1 MPWWVC
7 VVVAG
12 FFRLVGHDF
21 LDFFG
26 DWWSCYGGWVDGGS
40 GFGVLV
46 AAMAVAARGDAGREL
61 FGSGFD

>member
-1 MPWWVC
+1 M
-7 VVVAG
+7 VVAG

-26 DWWSCYGGWVDGGS
+26 DWLSCCGSWVDNGS

-46 AAMAVAARGDAGREL
+46 AARGDAKREL

>member
-12 FFRLVGHDF
+12 FFHLVGHDF
-21 LDFFG
+21 LDFFR
-26 DWWSCYGGWVDGGS
+26 DWWSCCGDWVNGGS

-46 AAMAVAARGDAGREL
+46 AVAVRGDVEKEL